1 MSSTLEKLAQFTGDS
16 DVDGNLLLWRPYLP
30 ESIDG
35 KPLVTMVSELF
46 FEFPYERLPDNQIV
60 AFFMRPEAVLGM
72 ALFYLISKE
81 PLRVVKDAIG
91 FSPKS
96 EGFKNFVALHN
107 LALAVFSAVTMWNS
121 WIVVFSHLAQ
131 RGWFATYCDV
141 EGTHWQSGLGAWATI
156 FYISKFYEF
165 MDTWILVLKGKEASF
180 LQVYHHAGIV
190 FCMWGGVVCQ
200 SAWLLFVVCLN
211 SVIHTFMYTY
221 FLIKTLYPEIHIKQA
236 KHLTMA
242 QIGQLTFGISCS
254 LGFHVMGDKCDTP
267 ASRFMLLCLLGYGAS
282 LVGLF
287 VAFAKRKY
295 SQNKETREAA
305 KKAT

>member
-1 MSSTLEKLAQFTGDS
+1 MTILEKLVEVMGDS
-16 DVDGNLLLWRPYLP
+16 DGDGNPLVWRPHVP

-35 KPLVTMVSELF
+35 KPLVSNVSELF
-46 FEFPYERLPDNQIV
+46 FDFPYHRLPENQIV

-72 ALFYLISKE
+72 ALFYLVSKE
-81 PLRVVKDAIG
+81 PLRVIKDSIG

-107 LALAVFSAVTMWNS
+107 LALAVFSGVTMWNS
-121 WIVVFSHLAQ
+121 WNVVFSHLAQ
-131 RGWFATYCDV
+131 RGFFATYCDM
-141 EGTHWQSGLGAWATI
+141 EGTHWNSGLGAWATI
-156 FYISKFYEF
+156 FYISKYYEF
-165 MDTWILVLKGKEASF
+165 VDTWILVLKGKKASF
-180 LQVYHHAGIV
+180 LQVYHHTGIV

-211 SVIHTFMYTY
+211 SFIHTLMYTY
-221 FLIKTLYPEIHIKQA
+221 FLMKTLYPEIHIKQA

-242 QIGQLTFGISCS
+242 QIGQLSFGISCS
-254 LGFHVMGDKCDTP
+254 AGFHVMGDKCDNK
-267 ASRFMLLCLLGYGAS
+267 ASRLMLFCLLAYGAS

-295 SQNKETREAA
+295 NSNNAQTTEQ
-305 KKAT
+305 KKAA